1 MRQYLSS
8 ITDTTAVRDLTS
20 RRLVITAPAGSLGR
34 DEAELRSSAISSAIS
49 NPIKFQDLAAAKPLF
64 PMYDTGS
71 SLSSKTIASAQRLL
85 ALLPEVAFIGM
96 AGGAAAY
103 AATPV
108 HERQV
113 ANFRTVCKAVGKD
126 GAAGDKLASLI
137 EKLQT
142 FRRLRGVKG
151 DLWPLYP
158 CILSNF
164 AVWLQLQSP
173 KAGATSVAPRCIS
186 IFKSAASSLCLPVL
200 IDSPHLGSVPAHQAS
215 GDGWTGFIPLDIMRE
230 VATLCSA
237 PRHASRGLVFDA
249 RCAYT
254 IWEGSCR
261 VQDWS
266 MVTPHTKSLAPGAD
280 AVYKISITKNGERNT
295 LFAVGKANI
304 MDLTPWRMDFDEDLR
319 LYGTTP
325 ALSCDDYDS
334 DACVP
339 LEKTALDAKSFSPRM
354 MRLISFCA
362 KKLGYTQGHL
372 RDLHI
377 TPHSLHG
384 SMSAYAEALDWD
396 MVPIHRLG
404 RWRLPASPSAAVLVR
419 TRRGAGRG
427 GAKSIPAVYSTAA
440 SCQKQL
446 SLRQGMIEVIRTIG
460 ANFTTHGDLSCFISN
475 ADLDSKGLRGP
486 QGHETAARSALR
498 HTTGLPVGYCA
509 EPPRL

>member
-1 MRQYLSS
+1 MSS
-8 ITDTTAVRDLTS
+8 ITDATAVQHLTS

-85 ALLPEVAFIGM
+85 PLLPEVAFIGM

-126 GAAGDKLASLI
+126 GAAGDKLASII

-215 GDGWTGFIPLDIMRE
+215 GE
-230 VATLCSA
+230 
-237 PRHASRGLVFDA
+237 
-249 RCAYT
+249 
-254 IWEGSCR
+254 IW
-261 VQDWS
+261 
-266 MVTPHTKSLAPGAD
+266 
-280 AVYKISITKNGERNT
+280 
-295 LFAVGKANI
+295 
-304 MDLTPWRMDFDEDLR
+304 
-319 LYGTTP
+319 
-325 ALSCDDYDS
+325 
-334 DACVP
+334 
-339 LEKTALDAKSFSPRM
+339 
-354 MRLISFCA
+354 
-362 KKLGYTQGHL
+362 
-372 RDLHI
+372 
-377 TPHSLHG
+377 
-384 SMSAYAEALDWD
+384 
-396 MVPIHRLG
+396 
-404 RWRLPASPSAAVLVR
+404 
-419 TRRGAGRG
+419 
-427 GAKSIPAVYSTAA
+427 
-440 SCQKQL
+440 
-446 SLRQGMIEVIRTIG
+446 
-460 ANFTTHGDLSCFISN
+460 
-475 ADLDSKGLRGP
+475 
-486 QGHETAARSALR
+486 
-498 HTTGLPVGYCA
+498 
-509 EPPRL
+509 